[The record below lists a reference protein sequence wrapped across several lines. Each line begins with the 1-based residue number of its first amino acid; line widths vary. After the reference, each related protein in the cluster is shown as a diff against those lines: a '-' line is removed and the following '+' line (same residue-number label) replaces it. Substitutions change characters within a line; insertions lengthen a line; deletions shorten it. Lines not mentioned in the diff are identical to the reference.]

1 MNFKLFIQAILKFAL
16 GVILIGLL
24 IFLPAGT
31 IEFFYGWLFMGVLFV
46 PMFLAGIV
54 MMIKSPD

>member
-1 MNFKLFIQAILKFAL
+1 MTKELFFQAILKFIA

-31 IEFFYGWLFMGVLFV
+31 IHFWNGWRGSGAFLFS
-46 PMFLAGIV
+46 FLKHEALV
-54 MMIKSPD
+54 RLSVV